1 MDGFMEWVQKR
12 TDQRTPG
19 IGLGGCD
26 QGFIDRTGRRVRLL
40 LFGGLLSMA
49 GDVRRIIVGLSAEAV
64 VPLGQNNGQTTRVEE
79 VL

>member
-1 MDGFMEWVQKR
+1 
-12 TDQRTPG
+12 
-19 IGLGGCD
+19 
-26 QGFIDRTGRRVRLL
+26 
-40 LFGGLLSMA
+40 MA